1 MKRKLQ
7 TLALV
12 LGLAAGMLGMA
23 LLPVGVQSP
32 AAAAP
37 PAAPTAVANLT
48 YSPDRNYF
56 DLFSEVTVA
65 TTTHTSIADISAQ
78 EWCDFEYVVDQ
89 AIDGVEA
96 NTSTATIE
104 YSNDRTNW
112 VDGPALVTNNAADAS
127 DLTREP
133 VFGRYMQVEI
143 STTSTSTATPT
154 WTINAFCK

>member
-1 MKRKLQ
+1 MKGKIQGFLV
-7 TLALV
+7 ALV
-12 LGLAAGMLGMA
+12 LGLALVAVA
-23 LLPVGVQSP
+23 LIGISG
-32 AAAAP
+32 AP
-37 PAAPTAVANLT
+37 PVQALSVTPVANLT

-56 DLFSEVTVA
+56 DLFDEKTVA

-78 EWCDFEYVVDQ
+78 EWCDFEYVVNQ

-104 YSNDRTNW
+104 FSNDKSNW
-112 VDGPALVTNNAADAS
+112 VDGPALVTDNAADAS
-127 DLTREP
+127 DMTRLP
-133 VFGRYMQVEI
+133 IFGRYMQVEI